1 MKDDSDKT
9 SLKDH
14 PDKARPADR
23 SEKRKTSRVTINKQ
37 FDSFDQFVKEYVT
50 NVSGA
55 GVFVRSDAPLA
66 VGTEI
71 ALKFSVVLDQIETIE
86 GTGIVVRTQENPR
99 GMGVVFKELDAYS
112 KELVERLLVARG

>member
-1 MKDDSDKT
+1 VTDA
-9 SLKDH
+9 
-14 PDKARPADR
+14 PD
-23 SEKRKTSRVTINKQ
+23 KRKTSRVTINKQ
-37 FDSFDQFVKEYVT
+37 FDSFDQFVSEYVT
-50 NVSGA
+50 NVSGT

-71 ALKFSVVLDQIETIE
+71 TLKFSVVLDQIEIIE
-86 GTGIVVRTQENPR
+86 GTGVVIRVQENPR

>member
-1 MKDDSDKT
+1 MKDDSDET
-9 SLKDH
+9 RLK
-14 PDKARPADR
+14 DR
-23 SEKRKTSRVTINKQ
+23 SEKTNSSDDDRRSTTRVTINKQ

-50 NVSGA
+50 NVSGE

-86 GTGIVVRTQENPR
+86 GTGVVVRTQENPR